1 MERPIMSRDPNDAGA
16 ASFAGLALLGV
27 STAAELAQL
36 LPPSQLHGFFV
47 AVGRRMAAFQPLD
60 GISEV
65 SAMSAQVNAFWQ
77 AFGWGDAQITLG
89 ADAVTVHHAH
99 APRHLDGMNLAAWP
113 DLLLALVEGAYD
125 AWFRQ
130 LGSGPALKTT
140 AEWNGDAIEIRH
152 GR

>member
-1 MERPIMSRDPNDAGA
+1 MERPIMSRDPDESGA
-16 ASFAGLALLGV
+16 TNFAGLALLCV

-47 AVGRRMAAFQPLD
+47 AVGRRMAAFQRLD

-65 SAMSAQVNAFWQ
+65 SAMSAHVNAFWQ
-77 AFGWGDAQITLG
+77 AIGWGAVEITLG

-113 DLLLALVEGAYD
+113 DLLLAVVEGAYD

-130 LGSGPALKTT
+130 LGSGPALTT
-140 AEWNGDAIEIRH
+140 KAEWNGDSIEIRH